1 MSDAR
6 YRTLFE
12 QAPVGIVYADAKSYY
27 IDANE
32 CICQMLGYSRDEL
45 IGLHASDILV
55 ESEARHIPQ
64 ALTEIGGAAGH
75 RREWRFRRKDGSV
88 FEAEVIA
95 TKFADGTLLG
105 MIQDVG
111 TAKEHERELARMS
124 RLYAALSRINQAIV
138 RMTTRQQLFE
148 SICQVLVD
156 HGGLRMAWI
165 GWHDP
170 ETQQLVPQAYAG
182 DESGYLS
189 SIRVYGADRPEGRG
203 STGTAFR
210 SQRPSICNDI
220 LNDPSSQTWRRESEL
235 RGFLSS
241 AAFPIRLQGVV
252 CGTLSVYADKREFF
266 HEKEI
271 ALLEE
276 AALNISFALDSF
288 ARDET
293 RRLAEQTVRNEKLFS
308 DTMIESMP
316 GLLYLYDEDG
326 RFLRWNRR
334 FESVSGYSAQ
344 EIARMHPHDFFRLE
358 DGPRLEAK
366 VAEVLGQGE
375 SSIEALLL
383 AKDGTTAPYFFT
395 GRSLTFEGKTCLVGV
410 GIDISDRVLAQE
422 GLAESERKY
431 RELVEYANSII
442 LRWNSEGRVTFL
454 NRFGLKFFGYTEE
467 QIIGR
472 HVLETIVPPRESGG
486 RNLEQLMV
494 EICAAPETFE
504 QNVNENIRRD
514 GERVWVAWTN
524 RIVRNAAGEVVE
536 ILSIGTDVTASRL
549 AEEEREKRHRAEAA
563 DHVKSAFLATMS
575 HELRTPLNSI
585 IGFTGIILQ
594 GLAGPLNAEQ
604 SKQLNMVRVSARH
617 LLALVNDVLDISKI
631 EAGQLDVTRQ
641 PFDLCQSIVRV
652 LASVTPQ
659 AEAKQLTLHSRV
671 ASSLGQAVGDER
683 RFEQVLLNL
692 LSNAVKFSDH
702 GEVTLTARP
711 VADFRPPGAQSG
723 QSAVRVDVSDTGIG
737 IKPEHLPQLFQPFNQ
752 VDSGLS
758 RQHEGT
764 GLGLAICRRLVELMG
779 GQIGVTSEW
788 GRGSTFSITLPVNDG
803 RDHESPDSAH

>member
-1 MSDAR
+1 VSEAR

-12 QAPVGIVYADAKSYY
+12 QAPIGIVYADARSYY

-32 CICQMLGYSRDEL
+32 SICRMLGYSRDEL

-55 ESEARHIPQ
+55 ESEARHVAR
-64 ALTEIGGAAGH
+64 ALTEIGGSANH
-75 RREWRFRRKDGSV
+75 RREWQFRRKDGSI

-105 MIQDVG
+105 MIQDIG
-111 TAKEHERELARMS
+111 PLKEHEREIARMS
-124 RLYAALSRINQAIV
+124 RLYAALSQINQAIV
-138 RMTTRQQLFE
+138 RTSTRQQLFA

-170 ETQQLVPQAYAG
+170 ETQQLVPQAQAG
-182 DESGYLS
+182 DQSGYLV
-189 SIRVYGADRPEGRG
+189 SIQVFGADRPEGRG

-220 LNDPSSQTWRRESEL
+220 VNDPSSQTWRQESER

-252 CGTLSVYADKREFF
+252 RGTLSVYADKREFF

-276 AALNISFALDSF
+276 AALNISFALDNF

-308 DTMIESMP
+308 ETMIESMP

-334 FESVSGYSAQ
+334 FENVSGYSAQ

-383 AKDGTTAPYFFT
+383 AKNGTTAPYFFT

-442 LRWNSEGRVTFL
+442 LRWNSEGHVTFL
-454 NRFGLKFFGYTEE
+454 NRFGLEFFGYTEE

-631 EAGQLDVTRQ
+631 EAGQLDVARQ
-641 PFDLCQSIVRV
+641 PFDLRQSITRV
-652 LASVTPQ
+652 MASVTPQ
-659 AEAKQLTLHSRV
+659 AEAKQLALHAQV
-671 ASSLGQAVGDER
+671 APTLGQAVGDER

-702 GEVTLTARP
+702 GEVTLTAGP
-711 VADFRPPGAQSG
+711 VADFGPPGAQSG
-723 QSAVRVDVSDTGIG
+723 QPAVRVDVSDTGIG

-779 GQIGVTSEW
+779 GEIGVTSEW
-788 GRGSTFSITLPVNDG
+788 GRGSTFSITLPVKDG